1 MNVIVCVDDHGG
13 VLFNQRRQSRDQILI
28 EDMLGMLEAV
38 GGKLWIAPF
47 SEKLMKPYM
56 ENRPN
61 ITVDEEYCTKAE
73 SEDFCFVENGALK
86 DWEEKIDAVI
96 VYRWNRVYP
105 ADTYLDIDLSGWQLV
120 STGEFS
126 GASHE
131 KITKE
136 VYRK

>member
-1 MNVIVCVDDHGG
+1 MEKRPYITMDD
-13 VLFNQRRQSRDQILI
+13 
-28 EDMLGMLEAV
+28 
-38 GGKLWIAPF
+38 
-47 SEKLMKPYM
+47 
-56 ENRPN
+56 
-61 ITVDEEYCTKAE
+61 EYLLKADTR
-73 SEDFCFVENGALK
+73 DFCFVENKALK
-86 DWEEKIDAVI
+86 DWEEQIDTII

-131 KITKE
+131 RITKE